1 MIAGCK
7 LQKLIEGFLAVDQY
21 PASRRGRFSKRTPSL
36 FITYN
41 FSAFSATW
49 RIRRTGNLLII
60 DLARGRERW
69 LRMGWR
75 EGVGLLLFEE

>member
-21 PASRRGRFSKRTPSL
+21 FSKRTPSL

-75 EGVGLLLFEE
+75 GVVGLLLFEE